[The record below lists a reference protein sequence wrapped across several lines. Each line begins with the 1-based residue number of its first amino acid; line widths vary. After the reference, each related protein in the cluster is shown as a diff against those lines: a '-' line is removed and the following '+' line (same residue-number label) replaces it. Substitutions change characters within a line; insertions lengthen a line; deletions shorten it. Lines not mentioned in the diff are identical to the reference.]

1 MAQCHGPQANKS
13 TGQES
18 LDSRIPEAPLCCALR
33 AKRGLAF
40 WRGGP
45 VSLPR
50 MGEVHNGPEL
60 NKFQMKFCI
69 GELFLEVQAGF
80 RKIMAQAEWSR
91 APQAH
96 RTVGK

>member
-1 MAQCHGPQANKS
+1 
-13 TGQES
+13 
-18 LDSRIPEAPLCCALR
+18 
-33 AKRGLAF
+33 
-40 WRGGP
+40 
-45 VSLPR
+45 

-96 RTVGK
+96 ITIGK